1 MAVTDTSETLPAD
14 PKAAIRQIKQELR
27 AQIGDV
33 QAVFDRLTARLEEI
47 DALKA
52 SGQDVW
58 PLIPF
63 EAIARGQVT
72 EAQDDSAREYGK
84 TETYFDTSCKLF
96 KNLPAQGITW
106 MSHGDSVQRSPEGF
120 TDLARDRKSVV

>member
-1 MAVTDTSETLPAD
+1 MAVTHTSETLPAD

-33 QAVFDRLTARLEEI
+33 QAVFDRLTARIAARLEEI

-58 PLIPF
+58 PIIPF
-63 EAIARGQVT
+63 EAIARGQVP
-72 EAQDDSAREYGK
+72 EAQRELIKPSRLRGH
-84 TETYFDTSCKLF
+84 
-96 KNLPAQGITW
+96 QGPFF
-106 MSHGDSVQRSPEGF
+106 S
-120 TDLARDRKSVV
+120 